1 MDVSAWLNE
10 KDSEFL
16 AFITAALTKHPEY
29 KFKVYEEV
37 LCVVREKQEKP
48 KVTYT
53 YSDGTAVSTTAW
65 RNSLPSEPKAPPR
78 GRPTEN
84 FYRSTHS
91 SSVFVAFGKTG
102 PEALRALAD
111 GLEAEGVE
119 YIDGVSTTVEMD
131 WTTEENNFCATAY
144 VYPNE

>member
-10 KDSEFL
+10 KDTEFL
-16 AFITAALTKHPEY
+16 AILTVALMENPEY

-37 LCVVREKQEKP
+37 LCVVREEQEKP
-48 KVTYT
+48 KVNWTTT
-53 YSDGTAVSTTAW
+53 YSNGTTTTTW
-65 RNSLPSEPKAPPR
+65 RDSSPSEPKAPPR

-84 FYRSTHS
+84 FYRSTHGS
-91 SSVFVAFGKTG
+91 AVFVAFGKTG

-131 WTTEENNFCATAY
+131 SATGDNDFCATAY
-144 VYPNE
+144 VYPHS